1 MYVYVYLFIY
11 THTLERNLIALSPS
25 FNFSFIINFKIMN
38 RLRVSCHTCLHL
50 KQLYARYYTEHP
62 RTIHA
67 VELYVFWLF

>member
-38 RLRVSCHTCLHL
+38 RLRVNVSYMFTFKTAICTL
-50 KQLYARYYTEHP
+50 LY
-62 RTIHA
+62 
-67 VELYVFWLF
+67 